1 MRAIDPI
8 RPPARA
14 HREDTMT
21 IPPRPRGRRPRRLSV
36 LVEALEARSLLASG
50 SPTFALPSLAGLNGG
65 RNVPAAFARM
75 VGTLQAQIEINAP
88 KNADPAHLTG
98 VVDGLVG
105 QYEAASAALFAS
117 APPLVALL
125 TYQGEAI
132 RSAIDSLDGQLV
144 TGLISRRSFDSNAF
158 MAIQEL
164 TLSRQVWPL
173 GTPAQEFLV
182 VSTETADELE
192 AVAEGLRGVRPLA
205 DPTAAALVRAEAYS
219 YQTEVLVGAGGNNLI
234 VNSVIVADAQ
244 LISRVDAAVGSP
256 DFASQAGSAV
266 QGFADALINPGG
278 LFGPGG
284 AIGKTFPQPPT
295 VPDPLSIGDAA
306 TFTNLQ
312 YREVVTAA
320 PLVLHRNF
328 TGASDQFGRFLSSDL
343 FASPA
348 QAVRNLALDQS
359 WYGTNQASF
368 VEDVTLP
375 AGTTVYVGTVAPI
388 FQGIYR
394 REPRPSVYP
403 GGSSQY
409 LLANSRDP
417 AITWTDLRATGT

>member
-1 MRAIDPI
+1 MSILRS
-8 RPPARA
+8 RR
-14 HREDTMT
+14 
-21 IPPRPRGRRPRRLSV
+21 RRPGRFFVRI
-36 LVEALEARSLLASG
+36 ETLEARSLMATGPL
-50 SPTFALPSLAGLNGG
+50 TFQLPSLAGLNGG
-65 RNVPAAFARM
+65 RNVPATFGRM

-88 KNADPAHLTG
+88 KNDAPAHLTG
-98 VVDGLVG
+98 VVDSLVG

-117 APPLVALL
+117 NPPLVALL

-132 RSAIDSLDGQLV
+132 RSDIDSLDGQLI
-144 TGLISRRSFDSNAF
+144 TGLTSRSSFDSNAF

-164 TLSRQVWPL
+164 TLSRQVWPS
-173 GTPAQEFLV
+173 GTPPQEFLV
-182 VSTETADELE
+182 LSTETAD
-192 AVAEGLRGVRPLA
+192 GLDSLVQNLQGTSPLA
-205 DPTAAALVRAEAYS
+205 DATAAALVRAEAYS
-219 YQTEVLVGAGGNNLI
+219 YQTEMLVGSSQNNLI
-234 VNSVIVADAQ
+234 TNTVIVADAQ
-244 LISRVDAAVGSP
+244 LINRVDAAAGSP
-256 DFASQAGSAV
+256 GFAAQAASAV
-266 QGFADALINPGG
+266 QSFDDALINPGG

-284 AIGKTFPQPPT
+284 AIGRTFAQPPA
-295 VPDPLSIGDAA
+295 VPNPLAIGDAA

-328 TGASDQFGRFLSSDL
+328 SGASNQFGRFLTSDL

-348 QAVRNLALDQS
+348 QAVRDLALDQS

-403 GGSSQY
+403 GGASQY
-409 LLANSRDP
+409 LTPNSRNP
-417 AITWTDLRATGT
+417 AITWTDVRATGT